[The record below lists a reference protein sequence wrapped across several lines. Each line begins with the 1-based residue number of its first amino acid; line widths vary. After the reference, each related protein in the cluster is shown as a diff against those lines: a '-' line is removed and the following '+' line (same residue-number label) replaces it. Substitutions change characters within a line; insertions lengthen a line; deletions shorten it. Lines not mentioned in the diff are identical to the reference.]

1 MRKPKNVDDY
11 LELVDQA
18 MFEVG
23 DLIASAEYESDS
35 DTAFSSLLPEL
46 ARIDAGLKALWE
58 EIKAGNYVIGRG
70 EDLPFM
76 EVVAQHREARRHT
89 ARSRV
94 GEHRNVRQLRLRH
107 ARQHRTGLAHL
118 QQRQQPF
125 LHARTAARREADQR
139 QAIGQAVFGTAGEA
153 LADDRT
159 H

>member
-11 LELVDQA
+11 LDLVDQA

-58 EIKAGNYVIGRG
+58 EIKSGNYVIGRG

-76 EVVAQHREARRHT
+76 EVVVKHRE
-89 ARSRV
+89 
-94 GEHRNVRQLRLRH
+94 QLPIAGLLDVIN
-107 ARQHRTGLAHL
+107 LAHKRGL
-118 QQRQQPF
+118 K
-125 LHARTAARREADQR
+125 D
-139 QAIGQAVFGTAGEA
+139 
-153 LADDRT
+153 
-159 H
+159 

>member
-46 ARIDAGLKALWE
+46 AQIDAGLKALWE
-58 EIKAGNYVIGRG
+58 EIKSGNYVIGRG

-76 EVVAQHREARRHT
+76 EVVAQHRE
-89 ARSRV
+89 
-94 GEHRNVRQLRLRH
+94 QLPIAGLLD
-107 ARQHRTGLAHL
+107 TINLAHKRGL
-118 QQRQQPF
+118 K
-125 LHARTAARREADQR
+125 D
-139 QAIGQAVFGTAGEA
+139 
-153 LADDRT
+153 
-159 H
+159 

>member
-46 ARIDAGLKALWE
+46 ARIEAGLKALWA
-58 EIKAGNYVIGRG
+58 EIKSGDYVIGRG

-76 EVVAQHREARRHT
+76 SVVVEHRE
-89 ARSRV
+89 
-94 GEHRNVRQLRLRH
+94 QLPIADLLD
-107 ARQHRTGLAHL
+107 AINLAHKRGL
-118 QQRQQPF
+118 K
-125 LHARTAARREADQR
+125 
-139 QAIGQAVFGTAGEA
+139 G
-153 LADDRT
+153 
-159 H
+159 